1 MNTNQT
7 NTSSS
12 HLYSEVIKKSKAEKG
27 SVFTHTRIPDKQL
40 NVFGGIFNIEY
51 NEKFWKLYHHN
62 VFVDKNK
69 EFLTEKQLT
78 DNGPLLIDVDLR
90 YETSVKS
97 RQHTKEHIV
106 DLIGLYATKLNEI
119 YNIDA
124 DHPID
129 VYVMEKPNVN
139 ALEDKTKD
147 GIHMIFTLSMH
158 KAEQVILRKKI
169 INDISQ
175 IWDDL
180 PFTNTA
186 DEVFDEGVTKGF
198 VNWQL
203 FGCRKPG
210 NEAYELRHHYTLT
223 YDPEED
229 SWDLNE
235 NNLSKINI
243 LEHLPIMS
251 ARNSEHHRFGLIDNE
266 FLTAA
271 IEQEKQAILSKDNK
285 KPKINVVDTSIDLD
299 SCDLSK
305 ISDIKQLDALLA
317 VYLENLSDN
326 DYEVNET
333 HKFTMILPEAYY
345 GDGSFS
351 KWIRVGWAL
360 KNSSEKSFLTWLKFS
375 SQSATFSFGNVE
387 EYYNMWKSFDCK
399 NPDGLTQRSIMFW
412 AKTDNFNSY
421 KKIRSE
427 TISYYIDLTLESLI
441 NKEKIGE
448 YDLAN
453 VLYQMCKDQ
462 FVCIGVKSNLWYE
475 YKKNKWHE
483 IDSGNTLRLKI
494 SKEMHDKYMK
504 KAQDLIEVIARME
517 QSGNDVDT
525 VVSNMKVRSSRLGD
539 ICVLLKTTSWKNN
552 IMKEAKDIFYD
563 KDFIEKMD
571 ANPYLLCFN
580 NYVVDFSSK
589 TYRKGRPDDY
599 ISKSTLID
607 YTPMSTLKGAHP
619 TDKTVTYEEIISE
632 INQFICA
639 LFPDDELRGYMW
651 DHLASVLIGTNDNQ
665 TFNIYTGSGANG
677 KSKLVELMGK
687 ALGDYKATVPIT
699 LITQSRNQ
707 IGSTSPEIVQLMGVR
722 YACMQEPSKGDK
734 INEGIMKEI
743 TGGDPLVGRAL
754 FKDSITF
761 IPQFKLVVC
770 TNVLFEIPTNDDGTW
785 RRIRVCDFMSKF
797 NDAPY
802 EDEDRFPRENFPHQ
816 FAIDR
821 QLDKKFKTWAPVLA
835 SMLVELAFVKEGK
848 VKDVAVVTA
857 ISDKYRN
864 SQDYLSEF
872 AKEKIVRKRDSKMKK
887 TELVEE
893 FKNWY
898 ISNYGRNNIPNG
910 KEIVEYCDKMFGRCA
925 RGKWMHVQIIYEQED
940 SDNDAEE
947 EDGDA
952 N

>member
-1 MNTNQT
+1 MNTNHD
-7 NTSSS
+7 NTVSSS
-12 HLYSEVIKKSKAEKG
+12 RIYSDMIKKTKAEKG
-27 SVFTHTRIPDKQL
+27 NEFTHTRIPDK
-40 NVFGGIFNIEY
+40 NVGVFGGIFNISY
-51 NEKFWKLYHHN
+51 TDKFWELYHKF
-62 VFVDKNK
+62 VFIDKNK
-69 EFLTEKQLT
+69 EFLTEKQIT
-78 DNGPLLIDVDLR
+78 ESGPLLVDVDLR
-90 YETSVKS
+90 YETSIKT

-106 DLIGLYATKLNEI
+106 DLIGLYACKLNEM
-119 YNIDA
+119 YKIDPTE
-124 DHPID
+124 HIN
-129 VYVMEKPNVN
+129 VYVMEKPNIN
-139 ALEDKTKD
+139 ILDDKTKD
-147 GIHMIFTLSMH
+147 GIHLVFTLSMN

-169 INDISQ
+169 INDIAQ
-175 IWDDL
+175 IWDDI
-180 PFTNTA
+180 PNTNTT
-186 DEVFDEGVTKGF
+186 EELFDEGITKGF

-203 FGCRKPG
+203 FGSRKPG
-210 NEAYELRHHYTLT
+210 NEAYELSYYFTLT
-223 YDPEED
+223 YDDEED
-229 SWDLNE
+229 SWDLKDNSI
-235 NNLSKINI
+235 SKINI

-251 ARNSEHHRFGLIDNE
+251 ARNSKHTRFELLDNK
-266 FLTAA
+266 FLLAA
-271 IEQEKQAILSKDNK
+271 IEQEKHDIASKDNK
-285 KPKINVVDTSIDLD
+285 KPKINLVNSHIDLE

-305 ISDIKQLDALLA
+305 IADMKQLDALLHSF
-317 VYLENLSDN
+317 LENLSQN

-333 HKFTMILPEAYY
+333 HLFTMILPEAYY
-345 GDGSFS
+345 GDGSFT

-360 KNSSEKSFLTWLKFS
+360 KNTHEKLFLTWLKFS
-375 SQSATFSFGNVE
+375 SLSKSFDFRDVE
-387 EYYNMWKSFDCK
+387 NYYNMWKSFDYK
-399 NPDGLTQRSIMFW
+399 NDDGLTNRSIMFW

-421 KKIRSE
+421 KKIRQE

-504 KAQDLIEVIARME
+504 KAQDLIEVIAKME
-517 QSGNDVDT
+517 QSGNDTDK
-525 VVSNMKVRSSRLGD
+525 VVSNLKVRSSRLGD

-563 KDFIEKMD
+563 TDFIEKLD

-580 NYVVDFSSK
+580 NYVVDFNTKS
-589 TYRKGRPDDY
+589 YRKGRPDDY

-607 YTPMSTLKGAHP
+607 YCPMSTLKGTHP
-619 TDKTVTYEEIISE
+619 TDKTITYEEIINE
-632 INQFICA
+632 INEFIRT
-639 LFPDDELRGYMW
+639 LFPVDELRGYMW

-802 EDEDRFPRENFPHQ
+802 EDEQRFPKDNFPHQ
-816 FAIDR
+816 FVIDR
-821 QLDKKFKTWAPVLA
+821 QLDKKFKIWAPVLA
-835 SMLVELAFVKEGK
+835 SMLVELAFIKEGR
-848 VKDVAVVTA
+848 VKDVSVVTS

-872 AKEKIVRKRDSKMKK
+872 AKEKIIRKRDSKMKK
-887 TELVEE
+887 TELLEE

-910 KEIVEYCDKMFGRCA
+910 KEITEYCDKMFGRCA
-925 RGKWMHVQIIYEQED
+925 RGKWSNVEIVYEQDD
-940 SDNDAEE
+940 SDNDVEE
-947 EDGDA
+947 SE